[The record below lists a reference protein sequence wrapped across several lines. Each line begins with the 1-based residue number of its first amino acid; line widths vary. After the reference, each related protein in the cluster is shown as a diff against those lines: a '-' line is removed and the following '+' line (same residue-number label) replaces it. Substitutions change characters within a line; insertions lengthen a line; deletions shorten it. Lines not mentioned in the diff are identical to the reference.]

1 MEMTGEQRINASR
14 EAVWSALNDPQ
25 VLARCI
31 PGCETLEKTADNE
44 FTATVTLKVGPV
56 KAKFA
61 GKVIL
66 SDLDP
71 PNGYT
76 LSAEGQGGGAGFAKG
91 GAEVRLAEDGGQ
103 TILTYTVNAQV
114 GGKLAQVGSRLIDG
128 TARKL
133 AGQFFTKLDE
143 TLSPEAEAEEAAPE
157 EAVAA
162 VEAPVP
168 APRAAAGGAG
178 RMVWILGAL
187 VIVGLIVLY
196 FTS

>member
-1 MEMTGEQRINASR
+1 MDMTGEQRINASR
-14 EAVWSALNDPQ
+14 EAVWSALNDPEI
-25 VLARCI
+25 LARCI

-44 FTATVTLKVGPV
+44 FTATVTAKVGPV

-61 GKVIL
+61 GKVTI

-76 LSAEGQGGGAGFAKG
+76 LSGEGQGAGAGFAKG

-103 TILTYTVNAQV
+103 TILSYKVNAQV

-143 TLSPEAEAEEAAPE
+143 TLSPDAAPE
-157 EAVAA
+157 EAAA
-162 VEAPVP
+162 AKAPVP
-168 APRAAAGGAG
+168 APTAELAGITPTI
-178 RMVWILGAL
+178 WILGGL
-187 VIVGLIVLY
+187 VISGLIVLY
-196 FTS
+196 FILRGA

>member
-1 MEMTGEQRINASR
+1 MDMTGEQRINAAR
-14 EAVWSALNDPQ
+14 EAVWGALNDPQ

-31 PGCETLEKTADNE
+31 PGCETLEKTSDNE
-44 FTATVTLKVGPV
+44 FTATVTAKVGPV

-61 GKVIL
+61 GKVTL

-76 LSAEGQGGGAGFAKG
+76 LSGEGQGAGAGFAKG
-91 GAEVRLAEDGGQ
+91 SAEVRLAEDGGQ
-103 TILTYTVNAQV
+103 TILTYKVNAQV

-143 TLSPEAEAEEAAPE
+143 TLSPDAEAAPE
-157 EAVAA
+157 EAAVAA
-162 VEAPVP
+162 APAPV
-168 APRAAAGGAG
+168 AATEAGGISPTI
-178 RMVWILGAL
+178 WILGAL
-187 VIVGLIVLY
+187 VIAGLIVLY

>member
-1 MEMTGEQRINASR
+1 MDMIGEQRINASR
-14 EAVWSALNDPQ
+14 EAVWRALNDPQ

-31 PGCETLEKTADNE
+31 PGCETLEMTSDNE

-76 LSAEGQGGGAGFAKG
+76 LSGEGQGGGAGFAKG
-91 GAEVRLAEDGGQ
+91 GANVRLAEDGGQ
-103 TILTYTVNAQV
+103 TILTYKVNAQV

-133 AGQFFTKLDE
+133 AGQFFAKLDE
-143 TLSPEAEAEEAAPE
+143 TLSAEAEAAPE
-157 EAVAA
+157 EAAA
-162 VEAPVP
+162 VEAPAP
-168 APRAAAGGAG
+168 APRAAAGGIG
-178 RMVWILGAL
+178 PTVWVLGAL
-187 VIVGLIVLY
+187 VIAGLLVLY

>member
-1 MEMTGEQRINASR
+1 MDMTGEQRINASR
-14 EAVWSALNDPQ
+14 EAVWSALNDPE

-31 PGCETLEKTADNE
+31 PGCETLEKTSDNE
-44 FTATVTLKVGPV
+44 FTATVTAKVGPV

-61 GKVIL
+61 GKVTL

-76 LSAEGQGGGAGFAKG
+76 LSGEGQGGGAGFAKG

-103 TILTYTVNAQV
+103 TILTYKVTAQV

-143 TLSPEAEAEEAAPE
+143 TLSPEAEAEPEEAAAPVEAAPTPPA
-157 EAVAA
+157 EARGIS
-162 VEAPVP
+162 PTI
-168 APRAAAGGAG
+168 
-178 RMVWILGAL
+178 WILGAL
-187 VIVGLIVLY
+187 VVIGLIVLY

>member
-1 MEMTGEQRINASR
+1 MDMTGEQRINASR
-14 EAVWSALNDPQ
+14 EAVWSALNDPE

-61 GKVIL
+61 GKVTL

-76 LSAEGQGGGAGFAKG
+76 LSGQGQGGAAGFAKG

-133 AGQFFTKLDE
+133 ANQFFTKLDE
-143 TLSPEAEAEEAAPE
+143 TLSPAAEAEPE
-157 EAVAA
+157 EAAA
-162 VEAPVP
+162 LQAP
-168 APRAAAGGAG
+168 APQAAQQAAAGGGG
-178 RMVWILGAL
+178 RTVWILGA
-187 VIVGLIVLY
+187 VVVVGLILLY
-196 FTS
+196 LTT

>member
-1 MEMTGEQRINASR
+1 MDMTGEQRITASR
-14 EAVWSALNDPQ
+14 EAVWSALNDPE

-31 PGCETLEKTADNE
+31 PGCETLEKTSDNE
-44 FTATVTLKVGPV
+44 FTATVTAKVGPV

-61 GKVIL
+61 GKVTL

-76 LSAEGQGGGAGFAKG
+76 LSGEGQGGGAGFAKG

-103 TILTYTVNAQV
+103 TILTYKVTAQV

-143 TLSPEAEAEEAAPE
+143 TLSPEAEAEPEEAAAPVEAAPTPPA
-157 EAVAA
+157 EARGIS
-162 VEAPVP
+162 PTI
-168 APRAAAGGAG
+168 
-178 RMVWILGAL
+178 WILGAL
-187 VIVGLIVLY
+187 VVIGLIVLY